1 MERTYMARYVT
12 LIRFTDQGAR
22 DIKKSAARGL
32 AFINAAR
39 KAGVTVESQLWTIG
53 SCDGVVILRGDERKI
68 LRSIAQL
75 AALGNVRTETL
86 QAFDAKEFKAI
97 TG

>member
-1 MERTYMARYVT
+1 MARYVT

-22 DIKKSAARGL
+22 GIKKSPVRGL

-39 KAGVTVESQLWTIG
+39 KAGVTVESQLWTVG
-53 SCDGVVILRGDERKI
+53 SCDGVLILSGDERKI
-68 LRSIAQL
+68 LRALTQL
-75 AALGNVRTETL
+75 AGQGNVRTETL